1 MTLRTIRVH
10 LRHAATL
17 AIGVAI
23 TASAACAGTGTR
35 VPTDVGQADR
45 YLHDKGTEAL
55 AGKKWLRA
63 REYFRQLYDGYPQ
76 SAYRPDAK
84 LGLGDA
90 YLGEGS
96 AEALVLAQNEFS
108 EFLTF
113 YPSSRRADY
122 AQYRLGMTHFKQM
135 LNSERDQTQTRE
147 AVAELEAFVARYPKS
162 ALASEVKSK
171 LRAARDRLSESEY
184 RVGVFYH
191 RVRWYPGSIERL
203 KSVLEDDPEFT
214 SRDGVHYY
222 LGESLVR
229 LDRKAEALPHFD
241 RIVQEFLKSEYLERA
256 KKRVAELKAELAMP
270 AAADPKKAPG

>member
-1 MTLRTIRVH
+1 
-10 LRHAATL
+10 
-17 AIGVAI
+17 
-23 TASAACAGTGTR
+23 

-55 AGKKWLRA
+55 AGKRWLRA

-135 LNSERDQTQTRE
+135 LNPERDQTQTRE
-147 AVAELEAFVARYPKS
+147 ALAEFETFIARYPNS
-162 ALASEVKSK
+162 ALLPEVKEK
-171 LRAARDRLSESEY
+171 YRQARDRLSESEY
-184 RVGVFYH
+184 RVGLFYY

-203 KSVLEDDPEFT
+203 KGVLDNDPEYT
-214 SRDGVHYY
+214 GRDAVYFY
-222 LGESLVR
+222 LGEGYLK
-229 LDRKAEALPHFD
+229 LDRKAEALPYFD
-241 RIVQEFLKSEYLERA
+241 RLTAQFPKSEFLVRA
-256 KKRVAELKAELAMP
+256 KRRVDEIKTAMAAPP
-270 AAADPKKAPG
+270 AAPPKKDQGESEGGTCLGARAPLTPRVNFL